1 MSKCRLVK
9 TMPNPFLGV
18 RIPPELHEAL
28 MAKIEN
34 TGQSKSDIVIQ
45 ALSAYLGIATQHQ
58 KLEDLET
65 RLSTLEQKLEQL
77 THRIEN

>member
-1 MSKCRLVK
+1 
-9 TMPNPFLGV
+9 MPNPFLGV

-28 MAKIEN
+28 MAKTET

-65 RLSTLEQKLEQL
+65 RLSKLERKLEQL

>member
-1 MSKCRLVK
+1 MSKGSLVK

-18 RIPPELHEAL
+18 RIPPELNEAL
-28 MAKIEN
+28 MARVET

-58 KLEDLET
+58 KLENMET
-65 RLSTLEQKLEQL
+65 RLSTLELKLEQL

>member
-1 MSKCRLVK
+1 
-9 TMPNPFLGV
+9 MPNPFLGV

-65 RLSTLEQKLEQL
+65 RLSTLERKLEQL

>member
-1 MSKCRLVK
+1 
-9 TMPNPFLGV
+9 MPNPFLGV

-28 MAKIEN
+28 MAKVTT

-65 RLSTLEQKLEQL
+65 RLSTLELKLEQL
-77 THRIEN
+77 THQVEN

>member
-1 MSKCRLVK
+1 
-9 TMPNPFLGV
+9 MPNPFLGV
-18 RIPPELHEAL
+18 RIPPELHVAL
-28 MAKIEN
+28 MAKTET
-34 TGQSKSDIVIQ
+34 TGQSRSDIVIQ

>member
-1 MSKCRLVK
+1 
-9 TMPNPFLGV
+9 MPNPFLGV
-18 RIPPELHEAL
+18 RIPSELHEAL
-28 MAKIEN
+28 MARVET

-58 KLEDLET
+58 KLENLET
-65 RLSTLEQKLEQL
+65 RLSTLELKLEQL

>member
-1 MSKCRLVK
+1 
-9 TMPNPFLGV
+9 
-18 RIPPELHEAL
+18 

>member
-1 MSKCRLVK
+1 
-9 TMPNPFLGV
+9 MPNPFLGV

-28 MAKIEN
+28 MARMET
-34 TGQSKSDIVIQ
+34 TGQSKSDIVVQ

-58 KLEDLET
+58 KLENLET
-65 RLSTLEQKLEQL
+65 RLSTLELKLEQL

>member
-1 MSKCRLVK
+1 
-9 TMPNPFLGV
+9 MPNPFLGV
-18 RIPPELHEAL
+18 RIPPELNEAL
-28 MAKIEN
+28 MARVET

-58 KLEDLET
+58 KLENMET
-65 RLSTLEQKLEQL
+65 RLSTLELKLEQL

>member
-1 MSKCRLVK
+1 
-9 TMPNPFLGV
+9 MPNPFLGV

-28 MAKIEN
+28 MARVTT
-34 TGQSKSDIVIQ
+34 TGQSKSDIVIH

-65 RLSTLEQKLEQL
+65 RLSTLELKLEQL
-77 THRIEN
+77 THRVEN

>member
-1 MSKCRLVK
+1 
-9 TMPNPFLGV
+9 MPNPFLGV

>member
-1 MSKCRLVK
+1 
-9 TMPNPFLGV
+9 MPNPFLGV
-18 RIPPELHEAL
+18 RIPPELYEAL
-28 MAKIEN
+28 MAKIET

-65 RLSTLEQKLEQL
+65 RLSKLEQKLEQL

>member
-1 MSKCRLVK
+1 
-9 TMPNPFLGV
+9 MPNPFLGV

-65 RLSTLEQKLEQL
+65 RLSKLERKLEQL